1 MTEDVK
7 MNLYN
12 DLLYIKVNNGSK
24 LSATLNK
31 SITQKYVSEASMIIL
46 LPALMKA
53 IMNLTAKHMCCII
66 MDWEEHVFHKTRL

>member
-31 SITQKYVSEASMIIL
+31 SITFKKQLFKAL
-46 LPALMKA
+46 LKS
-53 IMNLTAKHMCCII
+53 TSVRHQ
-66 MDWEEHVFHKTRL
+66 